1 MLSWP
6 KELQATRGQVEN
18 IVPASWTYMFRRGS
32 LQRNKEGWRASMSW
46 TPSRWRKMR
55 ARLG

>member
-6 KELQATRGQVEN
+6 KELQATTGQVEN
-18 IVPASWTYMFRRGS
+18 LVAASWTYMFRRGS
-32 LQRNKEGWRASMSW
+32 RQRVKEGWRASMSW
-46 TPSRWRKMR
+46 TTRRWRVRR